1 MRAGRLDRRITIQ
14 SKTEVIDVYGQRT
27 LTWATFLTV
36 WSDPIEMLG
45 GEQTQDNNRSTKR
58 MVDFRVRWNST
69 ITNEMRILWENE
81 FYKIEDIKEISRQD
95 GLIIR
100 TSKLAQT

>member
-36 WSDPIEMLG
+36 WSDPIEKLG

-69 ITNEMRILWENE
+69 ITNEMRILWESE
-81 FYKIEDIKEISRQD
+81 FYKIEDIKEISRQE